1 MPSVRGGPSS
11 ASLAWIAP
19 VFEVVGLAK
28 KVAIF
33 AQVSPALFCFLFSLL
48 EIGFMS
54 FAKLSLKGRALKL
67 LSQREH
73 SRLELLR
80 KLAEHVEEG
89 DDLGAVLDEL
99 EKRGFISEER
109 VVESVIHSK
118 AGRYGSARLLQELR
132 SKGLDDEIVRNVGEQ
147 LRDTELQRA
156 QEIWRKRFGEP
167 PADIKEKAKQLR
179 FLASRGFSGA
189 VASRV
194 LRDAPYSGTDESD
207 ISD

>member
-1 MPSVRGGPSS
+1 
-11 ASLAWIAP
+11 
-19 VFEVVGLAK
+19 
-28 KVAIF
+28 
-33 AQVSPALFCFLFSLL
+33 
-48 EIGFMS
+48 MS
-54 FAKLSLKGRALKL
+54 FVKLSLKGRALKL
-67 LSQREH
+67 LSQCEH
-73 SRLELLR
+73 SRLELQR

-118 AGRYGSARLLQELR
+118 AGRSGSARLLQELR